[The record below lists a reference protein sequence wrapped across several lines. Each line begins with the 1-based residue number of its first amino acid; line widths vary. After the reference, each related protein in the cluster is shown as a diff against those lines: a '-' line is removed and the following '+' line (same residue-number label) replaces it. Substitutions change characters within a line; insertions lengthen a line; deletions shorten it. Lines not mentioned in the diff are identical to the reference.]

1 MMSGSVR
8 RSLGLVAKR
17 LATPVGNGSAPILK
31 TPLLQSKSSCSMRPI
46 LRPFSALGSTMQR
59 LPAVQKI
66 LDAQVPTIEAS
77 KLSDVARI
85 PAVAGESSRSANT
98 VVKQMEAKP
107 AEETAKLH
115 QKAMVFEIGFT
126 FCFLHYQSIFIGV
139 MRCLF
144 QSFRPL
150 LILFIF
156 GQLIK
161 AFFFIAGAP
170 IWFSFYSIWLF
181 EVGYGLAQCAI
192 SFIFISF
199 FYNNLSFARIRPSIN
214 YLMRQQREKLSR
226 AASALGM

>member
-1 MMSGSVR
+1 MSSVFR
-8 RSLGLVAKR
+8 HSLGCVAKR
-17 LATPVGNGSAPILK
+17 IAKPVGQGSAQILK
-31 TPLLQSKSSCSMRPI
+31 APSLQSKAFRPVYPI
-46 LRPFSALGSTMQR
+46 LRPFSTLGNTLHR
-59 LPAVQKI
+59 LPTVQKI
-66 LDAQVPTIEAS
+66 LEAGQPSIES
-77 KLSDVARI
+77 NKFVDLART
-85 PAVAGESSRSANT
+85 PAVVAQTHADTVMKTMES
-98 VVKQMEAKP
+98 QP

-199 FYNNLSFARIRPSIN
+199 FYNNLSFARVRPSLS
-214 YLMRQQREKLSR
+214 YLFRQQREKLSR
-226 AASALGM
+226 AAGALSI